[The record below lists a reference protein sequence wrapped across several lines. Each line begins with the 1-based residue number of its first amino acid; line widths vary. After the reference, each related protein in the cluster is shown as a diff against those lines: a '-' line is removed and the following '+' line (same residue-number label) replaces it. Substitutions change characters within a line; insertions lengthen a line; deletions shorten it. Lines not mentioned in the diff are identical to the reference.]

1 MKRSIE
7 SSGTSEGRV
16 TRPRTRRVMDGCL
29 INVAKGFM
37 GVVRD
42 LTAFSSIGTEPFTI
56 FDSTEDAFLRF
67 EDPESWSFFNDRNTL
82 FLTEDAKTMFDSRYN
97 DLDVSD
103 QACVRTSLS
112 FFVKAYCLLQ
122 PLFDEAGHVYESVLT
137 IPDLNSE
144 DSDTLK
150 DVFERYFRTQ
160 KSLISIFSMEILD
173 KLHNSPDQFSDYIN
187 RVKTSFFK
195 EYYDSFSELFYSWIL
210 KSGSD
215 ELAKDFQSHFMHYKA
230 ARVSSRHFVQHN
242 HVLSHQNRVLR
253 SQLDQAR
260 DSINQLSES

>member
-1 MKRSIE
+1 MKRFIE
-7 SSGTSEGRV
+7 SAGTCEGRV
-16 TRPRTRRVMDGCL
+16 SRPRTRRVMDDYVIG
-29 INVAKGFM
+29 VAKGFM

-42 LTAFSSIGTEPFTI
+42 LTAFSSIDTEPFTI
-56 FDSTEDAFLRF
+56 FDSTEDSFLRF
-67 EDPESWSFFNDRNTL
+67 EDPKSWSFFNDRNTL
-82 FLTEDAKTMFDSRYN
+82 FLTEDEKTMFDSGYN

-103 QACVRTSLS
+103 QACVRASLS

-122 PLFDEAGHVYESVLT
+122 PLFDEAGHVDESVLT
-137 IPDLNSE
+137 IPGLNRE
-144 DSDTLK
+144 DFDTLK

-160 KSLISIFSMEILD
+160 KSLISVFSMEILD
-173 KLHNSPDQFSDYIN
+173 KLHNSRDQFSDYIN

-195 EYYDSFSELFYSWIL
+195 EYYDAFSELFYSWIL

-215 ELAKDFQSHFMHYKA
+215 ELVKDFQSHFMHYKA

-260 DSINQLSES
+260 RLIDESRES